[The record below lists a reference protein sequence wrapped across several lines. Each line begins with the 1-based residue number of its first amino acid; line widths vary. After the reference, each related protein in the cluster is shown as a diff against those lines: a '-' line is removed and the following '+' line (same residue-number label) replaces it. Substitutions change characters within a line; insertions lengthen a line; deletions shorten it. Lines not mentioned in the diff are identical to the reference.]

1 MSFCDLHFPTKSEL
15 QQMKQVEGTIE
26 DRQACHFGRGEGRVK
41 GGDRRQI
48 QLVSTQKLKKHPQR
62 FLNGRLSKGFYHCSI
77 WVPQLAWYQKDH
89 FIQFISKLPNLKLV
103 TLAPTLTPF
112 MALQE
117 FLYHPV
123 KLCKILLG
131 ECSIMSYITWWNV
144 FIRAEGKV
152 SFFFNEGSLLCSSR
166 PRWDLI
172 FFHDI
177 DIFHF

>member
-26 DRQACHFGRGEGRVK
+26 HRQACHFGRGEGRVK

-103 TLAPTLTPF
+103 TIAPTLPPF

-131 ECSIMSYITWWNV
+131 ECSMMSNITWWNV

-152 SFFFNEGSLLCSSR
+152 SCFFNEGPL
-166 PRWDLI
+166 
-172 FFHDI
+172 
-177 DIFHF
+177 